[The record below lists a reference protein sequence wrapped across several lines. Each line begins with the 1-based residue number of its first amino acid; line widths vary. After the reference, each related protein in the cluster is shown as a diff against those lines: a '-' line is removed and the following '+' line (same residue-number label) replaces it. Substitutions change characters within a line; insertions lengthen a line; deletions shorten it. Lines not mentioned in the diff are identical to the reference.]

1 MRIQHTTYRKIIAL
15 LILLSSV
22 SSLFAQSKTYHV
34 TAEATSGGDGLSW
47 DKAITLTEALNLAKA
62 GDEIWVKGYEDIT
75 GHIYKAP
82 EGGFVLPSGVAMYGG
97 FEGKE
102 TNKNALPTGR
112 HKYQMK
118 YQTALVGDINTNDK
132 ASQQLIIYPENTTR
146 TDNATHVL
154 TLQMGVT
161 PGNTN
166 ENNAPTIVSGFLIAA
181 GNASGENTSAN
192 GRGGGIY
199 VVNNS
204 NGGNAQ
210 SRFFRISQCN
220 FANNYG
226 MRGGAIYVDK
236 SCTNPQSAISYCS
249 FFNNVAGKRGTS
261 ENEGGGMWID
271 GTATVYNC
279 NINNNTNGGIRLSKT
294 SKIVN
299 CSVIANTVSAVDLTA
314 AGASGSDG
322 GGAVYNTVLWHCTTL
337 CKNDTR
343 PVFKSCAF
351 SEVESADGKDANG
364 NVRISIQNH
373 TTKPAPW
380 FVQSV
385 VNLGYDFSFS
395 SNLKQLINTS
405 FRFEE
410 TSALYGA
417 GDLQYYQN
425 YIEKSNLEAT
435 GSTDVRGKKRYESS
449 SIDIGA
455 YEYERLMAGRIRY
468 VMQNRQGT
476 GDGSSWANAMD
487 DIQKAINDLA
497 EDANG
502 MKGEVWVA
510 EGTYEIKNRI
520 AEAQNAPT
528 SLLMKDG
535 ISVYG
540 SFKGNETSRAQR
552 IAASTDLKEPWSWHY
567 KSTIKGNGYE
577 STTWSPTDEEWKV
590 TSSSYHVVWFAPLPD
605 GGQAFSD
612 NVYLEGFIIE
622 GGAYQETNDK
632 KFEPDCGAGVYMNDP
647 NAKLRYCI
655 VRNCNPGIKDTEN
668 KTPRGGGIYCRNG
681 MTEGNLVYNCSAYMG
696 GGIYI
701 DDAGFVTRSMVTNC
715 SANMGAGVYLKGD
728 ATDPNKAYYQILATS
743 VVSNNTSTRNGAV
756 YVDGHGLVINNTIT
770 NNYTTNTSDA
780 ADKESSNTGGVY
792 IKKKGLI
799 ANNIIWNNS
808 LLQSTS
814 NSNHQAARAQVY
826 AASPTKETV
835 QFYNNAISDVN
846 AAIWNNTYQVGT
858 TAINNYYS
866 GMGFEQIQ
874 GTQFSTKEDFNNK
887 RGVITDK
894 TEVDYFWEVK
904 QGTRLRNIGISYALL
919 PSAYLYQP
927 QIDLNGKPFSFTPST
942 GAYMPDNHDIVF
954 ELNTTAKRLRIYYDR
969 SRELV
974 EGTGQSWEKSYTSS
988 AVDEVIDYLATIQD
1002 GDTVNVVEKGST
1014 TKTKFTINKA
1024 DGYQFE
1030 ICAREGIFAPKTAY
1044 VNEESDAKSC
1054 TFRIQPT
1061 VLPLTLYAGYPAYSE
1076 KKNPDDSDRN
1086 PILYRT
1092 EVNGNMEGSEL
1103 SDGLYHLVRIEA
1115 GANVTI
1121 DGYVFTHAYAAGK
1134 AYMPYGG
1141 GALIGSVDQI
1151 NDPTTV
1157 KFKNCIF
1164 ENNTAMN
1171 GAALATMPDAEN
1183 VNLELENCV
1192 INNNTSKDLHNQNP
1206 SELPSIIYLNKSN
1219 GSNNSL
1225 TLNHVSIINNEGVA
1239 PDYNL
1244 VQQTSYAVGNKLYIN
1259 GAWEGSKCNNTI
1271 DINTLG
1277 KDGAMNFSNPT
1288 KEVGAKMVG
1297 NVYFGGYAAFRPLT
1311 SSIEAGK
1318 IINSAASSTTTKDM
1332 TGEERN
1338 LGGAPD
1344 LGAYEALLPKDGHVI
1359 YVRSYNTEWIE
1370 NNATDKE
1377 QIDGS
1382 PNFNL
1387 LNDDTSGKVYNGT
1400 SWDAAIHG
1408 NAVCDLN
1415 QLEANDNNFYIRL
1428 EDGKMMAATKDVRA
1442 YSVYQKPT
1450 SWKNNTGIYADNYYG
1465 PISGHYSHF
1474 MVNGFI
1480 NDYLKDNTNADL
1492 YWNVYQGNTNHKDK
1506 YSDKDFNLINNDRKE
1521 RYVSGLQFAV
1531 EKAAKYNEEHKNES
1545 GFIPKEVWVGA
1556 GVYTDY
1562 KGFVIR
1568 NGVKVYG
1575 GFPHEGN
1582 PNMDDRLPLL
1592 SQYIP
1597 ARGDKKDKKKSDYET
1612 ILQIRKESPV
1622 KRDNNDVLQHNM
1634 ETEINNRNVERHYVL
1649 YQPDVCVPTWHVV
1662 GDSSTITQANSYRFI
1677 KNNSSHPYY
1686 ENYQGNSANA
1696 PYNVNI
1702 YKQYENVKWDGFTIR
1717 HGYIIN
1723 YQANRD
1729 GGPGVR
1735 VFDNVELENLVIVNN
1750 LNHGY
1755 RVRGGGLYMDGQNSK
1770 ISNSY
1775 QLNNY
1780 ATNANSVS
1788 KAQVPDDTFKKNK
1801 SKYGNQDV
1809 YGGGAYMIVGT
1820 GFNMV
1825 VAKNR
1830 VMGTTES
1837 GGGIFIE
1844 SATFYNNTV
1853 AYNMVE
1859 NKNEGSGIM
1868 QWSNAETGIN
1878 SSLSLYNCIIYGN
1891 IKRNGGTNYQVGSTS
1906 VNTFKTPHSC
1916 YLPSCTDALNNIFKK
1931 DSKNIISSV
1940 NPFADGENAKN
1951 TLDFRLAAES
1961 KCLNAGTEDL
1971 KQNGEA
1977 KIASLPSKDMDFTNR
1992 IKDCTVDI
2000 GAYEADN
2007 TENIAAEAKTNTAGI
2022 VDYIYYVT
2030 SNGYGNRSGDSPKN
2044 AACADKLQ
2052 SVLTA
2057 AGKLFEEKNK
2067 GITDNAKK
2075 SKVYV
2080 KVAGYQADE
2089 NGDRFVYHA
2098 NTLADPNDPQ
2108 SYTFLIPNGVW
2119 LMGGYNEGTQKN
2131 GVPDP
2136 KTYNWDNDQR
2146 DCINEYQTL
2155 LSAKTEVKAGSTVTQ
2170 EVNGYHTVCFGK
2182 WPTGEL
2188 DDYNTTAI
2196 EYRAVIDGC
2205 HLIDG
2210 NASDVAGFKSMG
2222 GAAVVPKKAHVR
2234 NCLITGCEATKG
2246 GALSLLKGGMVSGSV
2261 ILNNKAQEG
2270 GAIYA
2275 PRTTSQIEEEK
2286 DFHAY
2291 VISCT
2296 IVKNDATIGGGIYQE
2311 DNTLIGGNSV
2321 IWGNTAQTD
2330 NNISGKVDFLS
2341 EDYLQGTG
2349 SGSLTTQFYPY
2360 NYCFVEKMSLPANM
2374 MNTEMSS
2381 DWESYFKN
2389 QTYYVPRAYSPLIGN
2404 GVDKSY
2410 VEAWKDYGIS
2420 DYDITG
2426 KTRTLS
2432 ERQTAGAFALELPIF
2447 DTTKLLKRLF
2457 VSQEGGELVNDENI
2471 QKYYGR
2477 SFLTPFN
2484 SLDAALDYI
2493 KEAREKNVATEATH
2507 FEILMTGGTYKPGKM
2522 RKDKDLSPDQNT
2534 IDRRLQSFTI
2544 PVNVDIF
2551 GSFSVNDPYSSTP
2564 VDPKTGKETGGKF
2577 TSLGDKTLEADGD
2590 IKTILEDRNKDHM
2603 TDNNKN
2609 GLIEPWEF
2617 QNPTILSG
2625 DIKASE
2631 KERNVYHVVY
2641 SNAESTGTSSS
2652 QNNEVVLDGI
2662 TIMNGETMTELK
2674 SIEGENKIAE
2684 IGRGGGIYTNRVN
2697 YTLNRCRLMKNS
2709 GLHGGAIYANN
2720 ASLDIIGSTISGNRD
2735 VSEKASQDKIALPG
2749 KGGAIYLYLTE
2760 SKNGNLHII
2769 NSLLANN
2776 DVTCGKITSTESSQ
2790 GGAIYIRRADDA
2802 STMTA
2807 GYQDAYIVNSLIV
2820 NNKAKE
2826 DGAIHVENEVSGTI
2840 TPILY
2845 NTAIW
2850 GNESTGNSVLLKREH
2865 MRNCAWDELPESTA
2879 STANDGNI
2887 KLNKENIASDGP
2899 RFTEPT
2905 TIKGYEGYKLD
2916 AKWNPQAI
2924 SVLTDAGDGK
2934 KKADDT
2940 YEKGKEGKYFDWWY
2954 KHEDRLDDY
2963 GYPSEYIRS
2972 ANSSKEYFRYVGPKD
2987 EKGVVTEK
2995 PIDIG
3000 MYEFQYV
3007 LKFTDLERVYIGMTQ
3022 EGEGDGSSWANQ
3034 STDLRGAIIAM
3045 ANPSGN
3051 ASTGTGTG
3059 ITSKRQVF
3067 VRGGTYYSPTYSSG
3081 DAFSLFVNNA
3091 DKAQYIESIELVGG
3105 CTGKKINGKEEQ
3117 DFSNPSVLVEN
3128 PTKVNETKNL
3138 LNITTNGKPVTISGF
3153 TFINI
3158 SNQEDYGVGINAV
3171 NNLTADGNTAA
3182 TLKVH
3187 HCAFR
3192 YNNKAGMLAENKDAN
3207 SALKL
3212 WNVLF
3217 ADGKGDGIII
3227 NNGKSD
3233 ITNATF
3239 VNNNGTAVSTTS
3251 VYNSVAWKNK
3261 DQAKLNFK
3269 DHYNVI
3275 IDKNVVNGDVL
3286 NGPNFVD
3293 PEHGDYRIRPSLL
3306 LLNQGNNEKYCQA
3319 VGLTEAG
3326 HEIDYPA
3333 TLAAEKDLGNT
3344 ARLIGSNIDIG
3355 AYECDTEM
3363 KSIIYVKS
3371 VLTNGTGESWDNPT
3385 NDLQGAINLAELYA
3399 NKHAGEY
3406 GYVFVDRNLKADN
3419 VNISMPGVKMF
3430 GSMREETSSE
3440 TGTEAIV
3447 NDLLSQRK
3455 GIIESSSQ
3463 STING
3468 LTLNNT
3474 TTGSETRMCLV
3485 DGFKVS
3491 GNVSLKGN
3499 SMLSTSIIDGN
3510 ISGDANGM
3518 LYNSLA
3524 LGTVENVKSVNVT
3537 ASGALSSTTGSAANR
3552 ASVNTYNK
3560 PVNTYNKYVKDEY
3573 WKFQLDETSGDINAN
3588 ADATATNECI
3598 DKVMHRHDLA
3608 GNKRIRDNVDNGCFE
3623 TWYLTNDA
3631 EANMTDYP
3639 HGKSVVYVMT
3649 EDKELKLDNGFYTE
3663 TNPFCPGFLLLKHHA
3678 GLRGNNSYVNL
3689 TNFAVE
3695 RNLKKGTNF
3704 FSMPFKATKMEVSGF
3719 ENPETSGVIAYYYN
3733 AATRAK
3739 YDYKF
3744 GKTNSEAWIRGVDN
3758 QRNFTAGFRM
3768 DATEAKTVRFYGTSY
3783 TEKDGRTNRSL
3794 LDKITLV
3801 QNNNQQPW
3809 SSSNG
3814 GGLKFTH
3821 KENMGWNLFGS
3832 PYLCAMNYSDME
3844 YGRVIYQYDD
3854 NDKDKGN
3861 DNDNDNDNDNGIYK
3875 AINTDGIKTGYIP
3888 AMDAVFTQTAT
3899 LDNSE
3904 IVIVEHSPA
3913 RAKTAYQATKALN
3926 IAITQNDRISRA
3938 SNGSPVDDQLQL
3950 NAVPAQEA
3958 KSDFDLGSDGVKW
3971 MTSQNA
3977 QIYATR
3983 NGGRYSLLSAI
3994 SIDAEQSIG
4003 ISLPETGEYTI
4014 SIPEECDA
4022 SEYETVWLKDKETGK
4037 AIDLKEGDYRFH
4049 ASQAG
4054 EQNHRFTISFN
4065 RMATDMK
4072 SDISIQSIGFRT
4084 IVLKGLQPNDLIS
4097 VYAAD
4102 GVLALQ
4108 KKAKAEKEQ
4117 VRTAIQGNVIVEV
4130 TRGGK
4135 QMAVRKIALK

>member
-1 MRIQHTTYRKIIAL
+1 MRKLYPTYCKLIATLLLLGCSIAL
-15 LILLSSV
+15 S
-22 SSLFAQSKTYHV
+22 AQGKTYHV
-34 TAEATSGGDGLSW
+34 KVKSEITASGGDGLSW
-47 DKAITLTEALNLAKA
+47 ENAITLENALSLAKA

-97 FEGKE
+97 FAGDE
-102 TNKNALPTGR
+102 TIKNNLPTGR

-118 YQTALVGDINTNDK
+118 YQTALVGDIDTNDK
-132 ASQQLIIYPENTTR
+132 ASQQLIIYPENDTR
-146 TDNATHVL
+146 TDNVTHVL

-161 PGNTN
+161 PDNTN
-166 ENNAPTIVSGFLIAA
+166 DGSKPTIVSGFLIAA
-181 GNASGENTSAN
+181 GNAKGDNSTSD

-204 NGGNAQ
+204 NDNNAQ

-226 MRGGAIYVDK
+226 MRGGAIYVDN

-279 NINNNTNGGIRLSKT
+279 NINNNTNGGIRLSGT

-299 CSVIANTVSAVDLTA
+299 CSVIANTVSAVDLTT

-351 SEVESADGKDANG
+351 SEVESANGKDANG
-364 NVRISIQNH
+364 NVHISIQNH

-468 VMQNRQGT
+468 VMPTRQGT

-540 SFKGNETSRAQR
+540 SFSGYETSRAQR
-552 IAASTDLKEPWSWHY
+552 LTESTDLKEPWSWHY
-567 KSTIKGNGYE
+567 KSIIKGNGYE

-622 GGAYQETNDK
+622 GGAYQETNDP
-632 KFEPDCGAGVYMNDP
+632 KFYPDCGAGVYMNDP

-701 DDAGFVTRSMVTNC
+701 DDTGFVTRSMVTNC

-728 ATDPNKAYYQILATS
+728 ATDTNKAYYQILATS

-866 GMGFEQIQ
+866 GMGFVLG
-874 GTQFSTKEDFNNK
+874 GTNTPFSTKKDFNNK

-894 TEVDYFWEVK
+894 TEINYFWEVK

-942 GAYMPDNHDIVF
+942 GAYMPDNHNIVF
-954 ELNTTAKRLRIYYDR
+954 ELNKTAKRLRIYYDR

-1002 GDTVNVVEKGST
+1002 GGTVNVVEKGST
-1014 TKTKFTINKA
+1014 TKTEFTINKA

-1076 KKNPDDSDRN
+1076 KENPDDSDRN
-1086 PILYRT
+1086 PTLYRT
-1092 EVNGNMEGSEL
+1092 EVNGNIEGSEL
-1103 SDGLYHLVRIEA
+1103 SDGLYHLLRIEA

-1344 LGAYEALLPKDGHVI
+1344 LGAYEAILPEAGRVI

-1370 NNATDKE
+1370 NNATNKE

-1382 PNFNL
+1382 PNFDL

-1400 SWDAAIHG
+1400 SWDTAIHG

-1415 QLEANDNNFYIRL
+1415 QLEANDNNFYVRCA
-1428 EDGKMMAATKDVRA
+1428 DGKMMAATKDVSA
-1442 YSVYQKPT
+1442 YSEYQKPT
-1450 SWKNNTGIYADNYYG
+1450 SWTNNTGIYADNYYG

-1474 MVNGFI
+1474 MVNGQI
-1480 NDYLKDNTNADL
+1480 YDYLNSYNQTNRQL
-1492 YWNVYQGNTNHKDK
+1492 YWSVYQGNTNHKED
-1506 YSDKDFNLINNDRKE
+1506 SFNLINNDRKE

-1531 EKAAKYNEEHKNES
+1531 EKAAKYNEKHKNES

-1575 GFPHEGN
+1575 GFPHEGY

-1622 KRDNNDVLQHNM
+1622 YRDNNDVLQHNM
-1634 ETEINNRNVERHYVL
+1634 KTEIDTRKVERHYVL

-1662 GDSSTITQANSYRFI
+1662 GDNSSTTTQANSYRFI
-1677 KNNSSHPYY
+1677 QNNSSHPYY
-1686 ENYQGNSANA
+1686 ANYQGNSANA

-1723 YQANRD
+1723 YEANRD

-1775 QLNNY
+1775 QFNNY

-1788 KAQVPDDTFKKNK
+1788 KAKVPDDTFKKNDTD
-1801 SKYGNQDV
+1801 YGKQDV

-1830 VMGTTES
+1830 VSGTNEG

-1844 SATFYNNTV
+1844 TATFYNNTV

-1859 NKNEGSGIM
+1859 NIDKGSGIM
-1868 QWSNAETGIN
+1868 QWSGTNTGLS

-1891 IKRNGGTNYQVGSTS
+1891 IKRNGGTNYEVGSKS
-1906 VNTFKTPHSC
+1906 VNTFKKPHSC
-1916 YLPSCTDALNNIFKK
+1916 YLPSCKDLDYIFKK
-1931 DSKNIISSV
+1931 DLKNLIRSA

-1951 TLDFRLAAES
+1951 TLDFRLAANSE
-1961 KCLNAGTEDL
+1961 CLNAGTEDL
-1971 KQNGEA
+1971 NQNGEA

-2007 TENIAAEAKTNTAGI
+2007 TENIAAQVKTNNKGEVEAY
-2022 VDYIYYVT
+2022 VYYVT
-2030 SNGYGNRSGDSPKN
+2030 QNGWGNRSGDSPEN

-2057 AGKLFEEKNK
+2057 AGEKF
-2067 GITDNAKK
+2067 ITANQDITVNSQKHQ
-2075 SKVYV
+2075 VYV

-2210 NASDVAGFKSMG
+2210 NASDKAGFKSMG

-2286 DFHAY
+2286 GFHAY

-2381 DWESYFKN
+2381 DWESYFKD

-2410 VEAWKDYGIS
+2410 VEAWKNYGIS

-2432 ERQTAGAFALELPIF
+2432 KRQTAGAFALELPIF

-2457 VSQEGGELVNDENI
+2457 VSQEGGELVNDEDI

-2577 TSLGDKTLEADGD
+2577 TSLGDKTLKADGD

-2735 VSEKASQDKIALPG
+2735 VSEKASKDKIALPG

-2820 NNKAKE
+2820 NNKAKQ
-2826 DGAIHVENEVSGTI
+2826 DGAIHVENEVNGTI

-2850 GNESTGNSVLLKREH
+2850 GNESTGTGNSVLLKREH
-2865 MRNCAWDELPESTA
+2865 MNNCAWDELPESTT
-2879 STANDGNI
+2879 STTKDGNI
-2887 KLNKENIASDGP
+2887 KLNTENIASDGP

-2924 SVLTDAGDGK
+2924 SVLTDAGDGSK
-2934 KKADDT
+2934 DKDKN
-2940 YEKGKEGKYFDWWY
+2940 EKGKYLDWWS
-2954 KHEDRLDDY
+2954 KHKVRLEAY

-2972 ANSSKEYFRYVGPKD
+2972 ANSNKEYFRYVGPKD
-2987 EKGVVTEK
+2987 ENGNEADK

-3007 LKFTDLERVYIGMTQ
+3007 LKFTDLEKVYIGMTQ

-3081 DAFSLFVNNA
+3081 DAFSLFVNNG
-3091 DKAQYIESIELVGG
+3091 DKAKFIESIEIVGG
-3105 CTGKKINGKEEQ
+3105 CTGKKVNGKEEQ
-3117 DFSNPSVLVEN
+3117 DFSNPSVLIEN

-3153 TFINI
+3153 TFQNL
-3158 SNQEDYGVGINAV
+3158 SGVGVNAMV
-3171 NNLTADGNTAA
+3171 NKDQAGTGEGMKL
-3182 TLKVH
+3182 H

-3192 YNNKAGMLAENKDAN
+3192 KNNGTGMVVNNRKECGINM
-3207 SALKL
+3207 

-3217 ADGKGDGIII
+3217 ADG
-3227 NNGKSD
+3227 NGNGLTMYGSQKVD

-3239 VNNNGTAVSTTS
+3239 VCNKDTAVSGTQS

-3261 DQAKLNFK
+3261 YPNLKTDNK
-3269 DHYNVI
+3269 YR
-3275 IDKNVVNGDVL
+3275 NVVIENTIKNSDVL

-3293 PEHGDYRIRPSLL
+3293 PKNGDYRIRPSLML
-3306 LLNQGNNEKYCQA
+3306 LDQGDNEKYRQN
-3319 VGLTEAG
+3319 VDLPKKYNEGNK
-3326 HEIDYPA
+3326 IDYPA

-3344 ARLIGSNIDIG
+3344 ARLIGDKIDIG
-3355 AYECDTEM
+3355 AYECDT
-3363 KSIIYVKS
+3363 KLRQIIYVKEGS
-3371 VLTNGTGESWDNPT
+3371 AVAGTGENWDSPT

-3399 NKHAGEY
+3399 NKNAGKY

-3430 GSMREETSSE
+3430 GSMREEKSSE
-3440 TGTEAIV
+3440 KETEAIV
-3447 NDLLSQRK
+3447 KDLLTQRK
-3455 GIIESSSQ
+3455 GIIESASQ

-3468 LTLNNT
+3468 LTLNSGT
-3474 TTGSETRMCLV
+3474 TDARMCLV

-3491 GNVSLKGN
+3491 GNISLQSN
-3499 SMLSTSIIDGN
+3499 SMLSTSLLDAN
-3510 ISGDANGM
+3510 AKVSGDASGL

-3524 LGTVENVKSVNVT
+3524 LGTVGNVKTVNVS
-3537 ASGALSSTTGSAANR
+3537 ASSTLPSTNGSAANR
-3552 ASVNTYNK
+3552 ASVA
-3560 PVNTYNKYVKDEY
+3560 TYNKYVKDEY
-3573 WKFQLDETSGDINAN
+3573 WKYQLDETDNVNINAN
-3588 ADATATNECI
+3588 TDASATNDCI
-3598 DKVMHRHDLA
+3598 KKVMHSHDLA
-3608 GNKRIRDNVDNGCFE
+3608 GNQRIRDKVDNGCFE
-3623 TWYLTNDA
+3623 TWYLTENA
-3631 EANMTDYP
+3631 EAKKEDYP
-3639 HGKSVVYVMT
+3639 HGKSVVYVMAV
-3649 EDKELKLDNGFYTE
+3649 DKELKLDNGFYTE
-3663 TNPFCPGFLLLKHHA
+3663 TNPFSPGFLLLKHHA

-3695 RNLKKGTNF
+3695 RNLEAKTNF
-3704 FSMPFKATKMEVSGF
+3704 FSMPFKATNMEVEGTN
-3719 ENPETSGVIAYYYN
+3719 NPADGSVIAYYYN

-3744 GKTNSEAWIRGVDN
+3744 EPSKESTAWVKGVDN

-3768 DATEAKTVRFYGTSY
+3768 DATKAKTVRFYGISY
-3783 TEKDGRTNRSL
+3783 TENGSQL
-3794 LDKITLV
+3794 GQITLA
-3801 QNNNQQPW
+3801 QNNNKQPW
-3809 SSSNG
+3809 SSSDG
-3814 GGLKFTH
+3814 SGTKFTH

-3844 YGRVIYQYDD
+3844 YGRVIYQCEE
-3854 NDKDKGN
+3854 
-3861 DNDNDNDNDNGIYK
+3861 NGSYK
-3875 AINTDGIKTGYIP
+3875 AINTYDLATGNSTDGYIP

-3904 IVIVEHSPA
+3904 SVIVEHSKA
-3913 RAKTAYQATKALN
+3913 RATTAYQATRALD
-3926 IAITQNDRISRA
+3926 IAITQNSRTSRA
-3938 SNGSPVDDQLQL
+3938 GNGTPVDDQLQL

-3994 SIDAEQSIG
+3994 SIEAEQSIG

-4014 SIPEECDA
+4014 SIPEDCDA

-4135 QMAVRKIALK
+4135 QVAVRKIALK

>member
-1 MRIQHTTYRKIIAL
+1 MIQGTGYNLVVANNRCYNGK
-15 LILLSSV
+15 
-22 SSLFAQSKTYHV
+22 
-34 TAEATSGGDGLSW
+34 SW
-47 DKAITLTEALNLAKA
+47 
-62 GDEIWVKGYEDIT
+62 
-75 GHIYKAP
+75 
-82 EGGFVLPSGVAMYGG
+82 
-97 FEGKE
+97 
-102 TNKNALPTGR
+102 
-112 HKYQMK
+112 
-118 YQTALVGDINTNDK
+118 
-132 ASQQLIIYPENTTR
+132 
-146 TDNATHVL
+146 
-154 TLQMGVT
+154 
-161 PGNTN
+161 
-166 ENNAPTIVSGFLIAA
+166 
-181 GNASGENTSAN
+181 
-192 GRGGGIY
+192 GGGI
-199 VVNNS
+199 
-204 NGGNAQ
+204 
-210 SRFFRISQCN
+210 F
-220 FANNYG
+220 
-226 MRGGAIYVDK
+226 
-236 SCTNPQSAISYCS
+236 
-249 FFNNVAGKRGTS
+249 
-261 ENEGGGMWID
+261 
-271 GTATVYNC
+271 
-279 NINNNTNGGIRLSKT
+279 L
-294 SKIVN
+294 
-299 CSVIANTVSAVDLTA
+299 
-314 AGASGSDG
+314 
-322 GGAVYNTVLWHCTTL
+322 
-337 CKNDTR
+337 
-343 PVFKSCAF
+343 
-351 SEVESADGKDANG
+351 ESA
-364 NVRISIQNH
+364 
-373 TTKPAPW
+373 
-380 FVQSV
+380 
-385 VNLGYDFSFS
+385 
-395 SNLKQLINTS
+395 
-405 FRFEE
+405 
-410 TSALYGA
+410 
-417 GDLQYYQN
+417 
-425 YIEKSNLEAT
+425 
-435 GSTDVRGKKRYESS
+435 
-449 SIDIGA
+449 
-455 YEYERLMAGRIRY
+455 
-468 VMQNRQGT
+468 
-476 GDGSSWANAMD
+476 
-487 DIQKAINDLA
+487 
-497 EDANG
+497 
-502 MKGEVWVA
+502 
-510 EGTYEIKNRI
+510 
-520 AEAQNAPT
+520 
-528 SLLMKDG
+528 
-535 ISVYG
+535 
-540 SFKGNETSRAQR
+540 
-552 IAASTDLKEPWSWHY
+552 
-567 KSTIKGNGYE
+567 
-577 STTWSPTDEEWKV
+577 
-590 TSSSYHVVWFAPLPD
+590 
-605 GGQAFSD
+605 
-612 NVYLEGFIIE
+612 
-622 GGAYQETNDK
+622 
-632 KFEPDCGAGVYMNDP
+632 KFY
-647 NAKLRYCI
+647 
-655 VRNCNPGIKDTEN
+655 
-668 KTPRGGGIYCRNG
+668 
-681 MTEGNLVYNCSAYMG
+681 
-696 GGIYI
+696 
-701 DDAGFVTRSMVTNC
+701 
-715 SANMGAGVYLKGD
+715 
-728 ATDPNKAYYQILATS
+728 
-743 VVSNNTSTRNGAV
+743 
-756 YVDGHGLVINNTIT
+756 NNTIAY
-770 NNYTTNTSDA
+770 NM
-780 ADKESSNTGGVY
+780 
-792 IKKKGLI
+792 
-799 ANNIIWNNS
+799 
-808 LLQSTS
+808 STS
-814 NSNHQAARAQVY
+814 
-826 AASPTKETV
+826 
-835 QFYNNAISDVN
+835 
-846 AAIWNNTYQVGT
+846 
-858 TAINNYYS
+858 
-866 GMGFEQIQ
+866 
-874 GTQFSTKEDFNNK
+874 
-887 RGVITDK
+887 
-894 TEVDYFWEVK
+894 
-904 QGTRLRNIGISYALL
+904 
-919 PSAYLYQP
+919 
-927 QIDLNGKPFSFTPST
+927 
-942 GAYMPDNHDIVF
+942 
-954 ELNTTAKRLRIYYDR
+954 
-969 SRELV
+969 
-974 EGTGQSWEKSYTSS
+974 GTGIYHW
-988 AVDEVIDYLATIQD
+988 QD
-1002 GDTVNVVEKGST
+1002 
-1014 TKTKFTINKA
+1014 
-1024 DGYQFE
+1024 
-1030 ICAREGIFAPKTAY
+1030 
-1044 VNEESDAKSC
+1044 
-1054 TFRIQPT
+1054 
-1061 VLPLTLYAGYPAYSE
+1061 
-1076 KKNPDDSDRN
+1076 
-1086 PILYRT
+1086 
-1092 EVNGNMEGSEL
+1092 
-1103 SDGLYHLVRIEA
+1103 
-1115 GANVTI
+1115 
-1121 DGYVFTHAYAAGK
+1121 
-1134 AYMPYGG
+1134 
-1141 GALIGSVDQI
+1141 
-1151 NDPTTV
+1151 
-1157 KFKNCIF
+1157 
-1164 ENNTAMN
+1164 
-1171 GAALATMPDAEN
+1171 
-1183 VNLELENCV
+1183 
-1192 INNNTSKDLHNQNP
+1192 
-1206 SELPSIIYLNKSN
+1206 
-1219 GSNNSL
+1219 
-1225 TLNHVSIINNEGVA
+1225 
-1239 PDYNL
+1239 
-1244 VQQTSYAVGNKLYIN
+1244 
-1259 GAWEGSKCNNTI
+1259 
-1271 DINTLG
+1271 
-1277 KDGAMNFSNPT
+1277 
-1288 KEVGAKMVG
+1288 
-1297 NVYFGGYAAFRPLT
+1297 
-1311 SSIEAGK
+1311 
-1318 IINSAASSTTTKDM
+1318 
-1332 TGEERN
+1332 
-1338 LGGAPD
+1338 
-1344 LGAYEALLPKDGHVI
+1344 
-1359 YVRSYNTEWIE
+1359 
-1370 NNATDKE
+1370 
-1377 QIDGS
+1377 
-1382 PNFNL
+1382 
-1387 LNDDTSGKVYNGT
+1387 
-1400 SWDAAIHG
+1400 
-1408 NAVCDLN
+1408 
-1415 QLEANDNNFYIRL
+1415 
-1428 EDGKMMAATKDVRA
+1428 
-1442 YSVYQKPT
+1442 
-1450 SWKNNTGIYADNYYG
+1450 NNTGID
-1465 PISGHYSHF
+1465 
-1474 MVNGFI
+1474 
-1480 NDYLKDNTNADL
+1480 
-1492 YWNVYQGNTNHKDK
+1492 
-1506 YSDKDFNLINNDRKE
+1506 
-1521 RYVSGLQFAV
+1521 
-1531 EKAAKYNEEHKNES
+1531 
-1545 GFIPKEVWVGA
+1545 
-1556 GVYTDY
+1556 
-1562 KGFVIR
+1562 
-1568 NGVKVYG
+1568 
-1575 GFPHEGN
+1575 
-1582 PNMDDRLPLL
+1582 
-1592 SQYIP
+1592 SQ
-1597 ARGDKKDKKKSDYET
+1597 
-1612 ILQIRKESPV
+1612 
-1622 KRDNNDVLQHNM
+1622 
-1634 ETEINNRNVERHYVL
+1634 
-1649 YQPDVCVPTWHVV
+1649 
-1662 GDSSTITQANSYRFI
+1662 
-1677 KNNSSHPYY
+1677 
-1686 ENYQGNSANA
+1686 
-1696 PYNVNI
+1696 
-1702 YKQYENVKWDGFTIR
+1702 
-1717 HGYIIN
+1717 
-1723 YQANRD
+1723 
-1729 GGPGVR
+1729 
-1735 VFDNVELENLVIVNN
+1735 
-1750 LNHGY
+1750 
-1755 RVRGGGLYMDGQNSK
+1755 
-1770 ISNSY
+1770 
-1775 QLNNY
+1775 
-1780 ATNANSVS
+1780 
-1788 KAQVPDDTFKKNK
+1788 
-1801 SKYGNQDV
+1801 
-1809 YGGGAYMIVGT
+1809 
-1820 GFNMV
+1820 
-1825 VAKNR
+1825 
-1830 VMGTTES
+1830 
-1837 GGGIFIE
+1837 
-1844 SATFYNNTV
+1844 
-1853 AYNMVE
+1853 
-1859 NKNEGSGIM
+1859 
-1868 QWSNAETGIN
+1868 
-1878 SSLSLYNCIIYGN
+1878 LSLYNCIIYDNYNNDKSITDQVNSAASDKMNPSHNCYMNSGN
-1891 IKRNGGTNYQVGSTS
+1891 INNKFQESYGNFTGTKAQAFPFEDQTYESGHEGIFRFRNARLKNNFRLNESDGLDGNKCLNGGTTEVG
-1906 VNTFKTPHSC
+1906 NGII
-1916 YLPSCTDALNNIFKK
+1916 LPET
-1931 DSKNIISSV
+1931 
-1940 NPFADGENAKN
+1940 
-1951 TLDFRLAAES
+1951 
-1961 KCLNAGTEDL
+1961 
-1971 KQNGEA
+1971 
-1977 KIASLPSKDMDFTNR
+1977 DMDYTNR
-1992 IKDCTVDI
+1992 IKDCAIDI

-2007 TENIAAEAKTNTAGI
+2007 TENIAAQAKKNNADI

-2030 SNGYGNRSGDSPKN
+2030 SNGYGNRSGNSPTN

-2080 KVAGYQADE
+2080 KVAGYQADK

-2098 NTLADPNDPQ
+2098 NTLADPKDPQ

-2182 WPTGEL
+2182 WSTGEL

-2210 NASDVAGFKSMG
+2210 NASDKAGFKSMG

-2246 GALSLLKGGMVSGSV
+2246 GALSLLKGSMVSGSV

-2296 IVKNDATIGGGIYQE
+2296 ITKNKATIGGGIYQE

-2330 NNISGKVDFLS
+2330 NNISGKVDILS

-2349 SGSLTTQFYPY
+2349 SLTTKFYPY

-2457 VSQEGGELVNDENI
+2457 VSQEGGELVNDEDI

-2551 GSFSVNDPYSSTP
+2551 GSFSVNDLYSSTP
-2564 VDPKTGKETGGKF
+2564 VDPKTEKKTGETFTNLGGK
-2577 TSLGDKTLEADGD
+2577 TLVADGD
-2590 IKTILEDRNKDHM
+2590 IKAILEDRNKRHM

-2631 KERNVYHVVY
+2631 QERNVYHVVY
-2641 SNAESTGTSSS
+2641 SNAESTETSSS
-2652 QNNEVVLDGI
+2652 KNNEVVLDGI

-2735 VSEKASQDKIALPG
+2735 VSEKANQDKIALPG

-2790 GGAIYIRRADDA
+2790 GGAIYIRRA
-2802 STMTA
+2802 MTA

-2850 GNESTGNSVLLKREH
+2850 GNESTGKSVLLKREH
-2865 MRNCAWDELPESTA
+2865 MRNCAWDELPESTT
-2879 STANDGNI
+2879 STTNDGNI

-2905 TIKGYEGYKLD
+2905 TIKGCEGYKLD

-2934 KKADDT
+2934 KDKDDQNET
-2940 YEKGKEGKYFDWWY
+2940 GKYLDWWD
-2954 KHEDRLDDY
+2954 KHKNRLEKY
-2963 GYPSEYIRS
+2963 GYLSEYIRS
-2972 ANSSKEYFRYVGPKD
+2972 ANSSKEYYRYVGPKD
-2987 EKGVVTEK
+2987 EKGEVTDK

-3153 TFINI
+3153 TFTNK
-3158 SNQEDYGVGINAV
+3158 SNQEDYGVGIKAMV
-3171 NNLTADGNTAA
+3171 NNVQAGTGKEMVIHHCSFRHNKGIALDIDNTA
-3182 TLKVH
+3182 
-3187 HCAFR
+3187 
-3192 YNNKAGMLAENKDAN
+3192 
-3207 SALKL
+3207 KL
-3212 WNVLF
+3212 GTRMWNILF
-3217 ADGKGDGIII
+3217 ADGDNDAIRL
-3227 NNGKSD
+3227 NDSQSMHFVNV
-3233 ITNATF
+3233 TF
-3239 VNNNGTAVSTTS
+3239 VKNRLKAIDDTNRLKAIDGTAN
-3251 VYNSVAWKNK
+3251 VYNSLAW
-3261 DQAKLNFK
+3261 LNGDNSIK
-3269 DHYNVI
+3269 EGADRYNVVFP
-3275 IDKNVVNGDVL
+3275 DDVKNGDVL
-3286 NGPNFVD
+3286 KGPNFVD
-3293 PEHGDYRIRPSLL
+3293 PEKEDYRIRPSLL
-3306 LLNQGNNEKYCQA
+3306 LLDKGSNTKY
-3319 VGLTEAG
+3319 
-3326 HEIDYPA
+3326 IDNTDLKKESTDA
-3333 TLAAEKDLGNT
+3333 ETFAKEKDLGNT

-3419 VNISMPGVKMF
+3419 VNISMPGVKIF
-3430 GSMREETSSE
+3430 GSMREETSSKTGKTE
-3440 TGTEAIV
+3440 TEKTKAIV

-3524 LGTVENVKSVNVT
+3524 LGTMENVKAVNVT
-3537 ASGALSSTTGSAANR
+3537 ASGKLPDTSDYAANR
-3552 ASVNTYNK
+3552 S
-3560 PVNTYNKYVKDEY
+3560 PVTTDNKYVKDEY
-3573 WKFQLDETSGDINAN
+3573 WKYQLDETDNDNINQHDAN
-3588 ADATATNECI
+3588 VDGNPTKACI
-3598 DKVMHRHDLA
+3598 TQVMHNHDLA

-3623 TWYLTNDA
+3623 TWYLTGNDVA
-3631 EANMTDYP
+3631 VANKADYP

-3663 TNPFCPGFLLLKHHA
+3663 TNPFSPGFLLLKHHA

-3695 RNLKKGTNF
+3695 RNLKAGTNF
-3704 FSMPFKATKMEVSGF
+3704 FSMPFKATNMEVEGTN
-3719 ENPETSGVIAYYYN
+3719 NPANGGVIAYYYN

-3744 GKTNSEAWIRGVDN
+3744 EPGEKSEAWVRGVDN
-3758 QRNFTAGFRM
+3758 QRNFSSGFRM
-3768 DATEAKTVRFYGTSY
+3768 DANGDKTVRFYGTSY

-3832 PYLCAMNYSDME
+3832 PYLCAMNYGDME

-3854 NDKDKGN
+3854 VNRS
-3861 DNDNDNDNDNGIYK
+3861 YK
-3875 AINTDGIKTGYIP
+3875 TINTYDSNTGNSTDGYIP

-3899 LDNSE
+3899 LANSE
-3904 IVIVEHSPA
+3904 NVIVEHSD
-3913 RAKTAYQATKALN
+3913 AKATTAYAETRALD

-3971 MTSQNA
+3971 MASQNA

-4003 ISLPETGEYTI
+4003 ISLPETGEYSI

-4135 QMAVRKIALK
+4135 QVAVRKIALK

>member
-1 MRIQHTTYRKIIAL
+1 MRKLYPTYCKLIATLLLLGCSIAL
-15 LILLSSV
+15 S
-22 SSLFAQSKTYHV
+22 AQGKTYHV
-34 TAEATSGGDGLSW
+34 KVKSEITASGGDGLSW
-47 DKAITLTEALNLAKA
+47 ENAITLENALSLAKA

-82 EGGFVLPSGVAMYGG
+82 EGGFVLPSGVGMYGG
-97 FEGKE
+97 FAGNE
-102 TNKNALPTGR
+102 TIKNNLPTGR

-118 YQTALVGDINTNDK
+118 YQTALVGDIATNDK
-132 ASQQLIIYPENTTR
+132 ASQQLIIYPENDTR

-161 PGNTN
+161 QDNTN
-166 ENNAPTIVSGFLIAA
+166 DGNKPTIVSGFLIAA
-181 GNASGENTSAN
+181 GNAKGANTSAN

-204 NGGNAQ
+204 NDNNAS
-210 SRFFRISQCN
+210 SRHFRISQCN

-236 SCTNPQSAISYCS
+236 SCTNQQSAISYCS

-279 NINNNTNGGIRLSKT
+279 NINNNTNGGIRLSNT

-299 CSVIANTVSAVDLTA
+299 CSVIANTVSAVDLTT
-314 AGASGSDG
+314 AGASGSNG
-322 GGAVYNTVLWHCTTL
+322 GGAVYNTVLWHSTAL
-337 CKNDTR
+337 SKQDTR
-343 PVFKSCAF
+343 PAFYSCAF
-351 SEVESADGKDANG
+351 PEVKVTNSDTNTDANG
-364 NVRISIQNH
+364 NVWISNENH
-373 TTKPAPW
+373 GTEPAPW
-380 FVQSV
+380 FKQSA
-385 VNLGYDFSFS
+385 VNQGYDFSFS
-395 SNLKQLINTS
+395 SNLKQLYSTA
-405 FRFEE
+405 FTFEE
-410 TSALYGA
+410 TSALLNKGK
-417 GDLQYYQN
+417 LEYYTN
-425 YIEKSNLEAT
+425 NVVKANLET
-435 GSTDVRGKKRYESS
+435 TSTDIMGRTRYQTST
-449 SIDIGA
+449 IDIGA
-455 YEYERLMAGRIRY
+455 YEYARMKAGRIRY
-468 VMQNRQGT
+468 VKPQKEGK
-476 GDGSSWANAMD
+476 GDGSTWNDATD
-487 DIQKAINDLA
+487 DIQWAINDLA
-497 EDANG
+497 EKAPG
-502 MKGEVWVA
+502 EKGEVWVA
-510 EGTYEIKNRI
+510 AGTYVVKDRI
-520 AEAQNAPT
+520 LADDSSAPV
-528 SLLMKDG
+528 SLLMKNG

-540 SFKGNETSRAQR
+540 AFEGNEKSRSKR
-552 IAASTDLKEPWSWHY
+552 IEKAKNLKPWGW
-567 KSTIKGNGYE
+567 KKE
-577 STTWSPTDEEWKV
+577 SIIRGAEFTGSGDANWNNTDEAWNIK
-590 TSSSYHVVWFAPLPD
+590 TSGSYHVVWFAPLP
-605 GGQAFSD
+605 GGNAFTD
-612 NVYLEGFIIE
+612 EVYLEGFTIE
-622 GGAYQETNDK
+622 GGKYNETNAAQYD
-632 KFEPDCGAGVYMNDP
+632 PDCGAGVYINDP
-647 NAKLRYCI
+647 SARMRYCT
-655 VRNCNPGIKDTEN
+655 VRFCNPGMK
-668 KTPRGGGIYCRNG
+668 KTTNTQPRGGGIYCKNG
-681 MTEGNLVYNCSAYMG
+681 QTEGNLVYNCSAYQG

-701 DDAGFVTRSMVTNC
+701 DEAGFITRSMVTNC
-715 SANMGAGVYLKGD
+715 SAYQGAGVYLNGD
-728 ATDPNKAYYQILATS
+728 ANNSEKAYYQILATS
-743 VVSNNTSTRNGAV
+743 VISNNTSTRNGAV
-756 YVDGHGLVINNTIT
+756 YLEGHGLVINNTIA
-770 NNYTTNTSDA
+770 NNYTNNTSDP
-780 ADKESSNTGGVY
+780 ADELSSNTGGVY
-792 IKKKGLI
+792 IKEKGLL
-799 ANNIIWNNS
+799 ANNVIWNNS
-808 LLQSTS
+808 LLQHTS
-814 NSNHQAARAQVY
+814 GTNNSASMAQIY
-826 AASPTKETV
+826 AANPTEKTV

-846 AAIWNNTYQVGT
+846 AAKWTSTYQSGT
-858 TAINNYYS
+858 ISINTYYS
-866 GMGFEQIQ
+866 GKGFVMGTEAPYN
-874 GTQFSTKEDFNNK
+874 TVEAFNEK
-887 RGVITDK
+887 RGVLTDMK
-894 TEVDYFWEVK
+894 TVNYYWEIVK
-904 QGTRLRNIGISYALL
+904 GTRLRNVGISYALL
-919 PSAYLYQP
+919 PSSYLYQP
-927 QIDLNGKPFSFTPST
+927 KLDLSGKAISSVPSA
-942 GAYMPDNHDIVF
+942 GAYIADNQDLVF
-954 ELNTTAKRLRIYYDR
+954 EKNDRKKRLRIYFDR

-974 EGTGQSWEKSYTSS
+974 DGTGQSWEKSYTSS
-988 AVDEVIDYLATIQD
+988 SVDEILGYLADIKD
-1002 GDTVNVVEKGST
+1002 GGKIKVVTKDNT
-1014 TKTKFTINKA
+1014 TPEDFTIEKNS
-1024 DGYQFE
+1024 GWEFE
-1030 ICAREGIFAPKTAY
+1030 ICGREGIFEPKIAY
-1044 VNEESDAKSC
+1044 TFEETDARSC
-1054 TFRIQPT
+1054 TFSIQPC
-1061 VLPLTLYAGYPAYSE
+1061 VLPITVYGGYPEYSE
-1076 KKNPDDSDRN
+1076 NPNPKDEDRD
-1086 PILYRT
+1086 PIKYRT
-1092 EVNGNMEGSEL
+1092 ELNGNLNGSEL
-1103 SDGLYHLVRIEA
+1103 NEGLYHLVRIEA
-1115 GANVTI
+1115 GANITI
-1121 DGYVFTHAYAAGK
+1121 DGYAFTHAYAAGT

-1141 GALIGSVDQI
+1141 GMLIGSMDQSSQA
-1151 NDPTTV
+1151 TTV
-1157 KFKNCIF
+1157 KLKNCIF
-1164 ENNTAMN
+1164 ENNTATDG
-1171 GAALATMPDAEN
+1171 GAIATMPDAVN
-1183 VNLELENCV
+1183 VRLELENCV
-1192 INNNTSKDLHNQNP
+1192 INNNTSKDPHNQNP
-1206 SELPSIIYLNKSN
+1206 SELPSIIYLNKSQ
-1219 GSNNSL
+1219 GSNNTL

-1239 PDYNL
+1239 PDYDL
-1244 VQQTSYAVGNKLYIN
+1244 VKATSYASGNNLSIN
-1259 GAWEGSKCNNTI
+1259 STRGGSECKNTI
-1271 DINTLG
+1271 NINTLG
-1277 KDGAMNFSNPT
+1277 KDGAKNFSNPT
-1288 KEVGAKMVG
+1288 NKVGASMSG
-1297 NVYFGGYAAFRPLT
+1297 NVYYGGYSSFRPLT
-1311 SSIEAGK
+1311 SSAEAGR
-1318 IINSAASSTTTKDM
+1318 IINSAQASNATDKDI
-1332 TGEERN
+1332 TGEDRN
-1338 LGGAPD
+1338 LGGVPD
-1344 LGAYEALLPKDGHVI
+1344 LGAYEALLPKAGKII
-1359 YVRSYNTEWIE
+1359 YVRSYNKNYDSYSDA
-1370 NNATDKE
+1370 NNDD
-1377 QIDGS
+1377 QDGN
-1382 PNFNL
+1382 PDFNL
-1387 LNDDTSGKVYNGT
+1387 LNESKTEYDGSSWDKAIIGNAMCDNTKKKNGNDFYVKQSDNTLLSTTIDNTDYSKTDGKFRSEIDSYGKFWTNSGNIASDLST
-1400 SWDAAIHG
+1400 SWGTYNKI
-1408 NAVCDLN
+1408 
-1415 QLEANDNNFYIRL
+1415 ANNREECYI
-1428 EDGKMMAATKDVRA
+1428 
-1442 YSVYQKPT
+1442 
-1450 SWKNNTGIYADNYYG
+1450 
-1465 PISGHYSHF
+1465 
-1474 MVNGFI
+1474 
-1480 NDYLKDNTNADL
+1480 
-1492 YWNVYQGNTNHKDK
+1492 
-1506 YSDKDFNLINNDRKE
+1506 
-1521 RYVSGLQFAV
+1521 SGLQYAV
-1531 EKAAKYNEEHKNES
+1531 ERAAELNKDKTD
-1545 GFIPKEVWVGA
+1545 KKDWVVVWVGA
-1556 GVYTDY
+1556 GIYTDY
-1562 KGFVIR
+1562 KGFVVR
-1568 NGVKVYG
+1568 DKVEVIG
-1575 GFPHEGN
+1575 GFPYEGY
-1582 PNMDDRLPLL
+1582 PGEDDRHPLL
-1592 SQYIP
+1592 SQYVP
-1597 ARGDKKDKKKSDYET
+1597 ARKEYENLEKTKYET

-1622 KRDNNDVLQHNM
+1622 YFKNGDKEMWYQEKNPTDGSNYDFTKTL
-1634 ETEINNRNVERHYVL
+1634 INSGKTERHYVL
-1649 YQPDVCVPTWHVV
+1649 YQPDVCLPTWSPS
-1662 GDSSTITQANSYRFI
+1662 GDGNASRTDGNAVRYKGTLKDD
-1677 KNNSSHPYY
+1677 KNYVDY
-1686 ENYQGNSANA
+1686 EHA
-1696 PYNVNI
+1696 
-1702 YKQYENVKWDGFTIR
+1702 KWDGFSVR

-1723 YQANRD
+1723 YPGANRD
-1729 GGPGVR
+1729 GGAGVR
-1735 VFDNVELENLVIVNN
+1735 VFRGVELENLIIVNN
-1750 LNHGY
+1750 FNHGS
-1755 RVRGGGLYMDGQNSK
+1755 RVRGGGLYMDGENSK

-1775 QLNNY
+1775 LLRNLSY
-1780 ATNANSVS
+1780 ANSS
-1788 KAQVPDDTFKKNK
+1788 E
-1801 SKYGNQDV
+1801 S
-1809 YGGGAYMIVGT
+1809 YGGGAYMIQGT
-1820 GFNMV
+1820 GFNLV
-1825 VAKNR
+1825 VANNR
-1830 VMGTTES
+1830 CYNGTCW
-1837 GGGIFIE
+1837 GGGIFLE
-1844 SATFYNNTV
+1844 SAKFYNNTI
-1853 AYNMVE
+1853 AYNMAT
-1859 NKNEGSGIM
+1859 NG
-1868 QWSNAETGIN
+1868 TGIYHWQDAKTGV
-1878 SSLSLYNCIIYGN
+1878 SSQLSLYNCIIYDNYDNSNRSVTDQVNSAASSKMNPSHNCYMNSGN
-1891 IKRNGGTNYQVGSTS
+1891 INNKFQESDGNFAGTNLAFPFEDQTYESGNNFRFRNARLKNNFRLYEAGGLTGNKCLNGGTTNVG
-1906 VNTFKTPHSC
+1906 NGII
-1916 YLPSCTDALNNIFKK
+1916 LPET
-1931 DSKNIISSV
+1931 
-1940 NPFADGENAKN
+1940 
-1951 TLDFRLAAES
+1951 
-1961 KCLNAGTEDL
+1961 
-1971 KQNGEA
+1971 
-1977 KIASLPSKDMDFTNR
+1977 DMDYTNR
-1992 IKDCTVDI
+1992 IKDCAIDI

-2007 TENIAAEAKTNTAGI
+2007 TTNIAPQEKTNSAGI

-2030 SNGYGNRSGDSPKN
+2030 QNGWGNRSGDSPEN

-2052 SVLTA
+2052 DVLTA
-2057 AGKLFEEKNK
+2057 AGKKFNS
-2067 GITDNAKK
+2067 TSQ

-2089 NGDRFVYHA
+2089 TGKRFVYHA
-2098 NTLADPNDPQ
+2098 NTLADPSDPQ
-2108 SYTFLIPNGVW
+2108 SYTFLIPNGVC
-2119 LMGGYNEGTQKN
+2119 LMGGYYEGDQEGGKLKDGTA
-2131 GVPDP
+2131 
-2136 KTYNWDNDQR
+2136 NWDNDKR
-2146 DCINEYQTL
+2146 DCISTYQTV
-2155 LSAKTEVKAGSTVTQ
+2155 LSAKTEVKEGSAVNQ

-2182 WPTGEL
+2182 WPTGNY
-2188 DDYNTTAI
+2188 DDYNTSALTENTI
-2196 EYRAVIDGC
+2196 IDGC
-2205 HLIDG
+2205 RLIDG
-2210 NASDVAGFKSMG
+2210 NASDKSGFKSMG
-2222 GAAVVPKKAHVR
+2222 GAAIVPRKAHVR
-2234 NCLITGCEATKG
+2234 NCEISDCQATLG
-2246 GALSLLKGGMVSGSV
+2246 GALMLLKGSIVSGSV
-2261 ILNNKAQEG
+2261 IVRNKAQKG

-2275 PRTTSQIEEEK
+2275 LRSNDKNEDTK
-2286 DFHAY
+2286 NYHAY

-2296 IVKNDATIGGGIYQE
+2296 IAKNEATIGGGIYQE
-2311 DNTLIGGNSV
+2311 ENSLIGGNSV
-2321 IWGNTAQTD
+2321 IWGNSAQTD
-2330 NNISGKVDFLS
+2330 NNISGDVNYQSHDFLQGIGKYS
-2341 EDYLQGTG
+2341 EEL
-2349 SGSLTTQFYPY
+2349 FYPY
-2360 NYCFVEKMSLPANM
+2360 NYCFVEKMALPANR
-2374 MNTEMSS
+2374 MNTEMTS
-2381 DWESYFKN
+2381 DLDSYFNDNKIFK
-2389 QTYYVPRAYSPLIGN
+2389 PRAYSPLIDN
-2404 GVDKSY
+2404 GVEKEY
-2410 VEAWKDYGIS
+2410 VNAWKDYGIS
-2420 DYDITG
+2420 SYDITG
-2426 KTRTLS
+2426 KERTMTKQ
-2432 ERQTAGAFALELPIF
+2432 QTAGAYTSDLPAF
-2447 DTTKLLKRLF
+2447 DKNKLLKRLF
-2457 VSQEGGELVNDENI
+2457 VSQTGGEIVTEEEKA
-2471 QKYYGR
+2471 KYYGR

-2484 SLDAALDYI
+2484 SLEAALDYI
-2493 KEAREKNVATEATH
+2493 NEARREKNVADETTH
-2507 FEILMTGGTYKPGKM
+2507 FEILMTGGTYKPSKM
-2522 RKDKDLSPDQNT
+2522 RQNKDLSPEQNT

-2940 YEKGKEGKYFDWWY
+2940 YEKGKEGKYFDWWN
-2954 KHEDRLDDY
+2954 KHENRLKTY
-2963 GYPSEYIRS
+2963 GYRSEYIRS
-2972 ANSSKEYFRYVGPKD
+2972 ANSSKEYYRYVGPKD

-3007 LKFTDLERVYIGMTQ
+3007 LKFTDLEKVYIGMTQ

-3051 ASTGTGTG
+3051 SSTGTGTG

-3081 DAFSLFVNNA
+3081 DAFSLYVNDA

-3153 TFINI
+3153 TFTNM
-3158 SNQEDYGVGINAV
+3158 SNQKDYGVGINAMV
-3171 NNLTADGNTAA
+3171 NNNQAGTGEKMRL
-3182 TLKVH
+3182 H

-3192 YNNKAGMLAENKDAN
+3192 ENNGTGMVVNNQKGYGIN
-3207 SALKL
+3207 M

-3217 ADGKGDGIII
+3217 ADGKA
-3227 NNGKSD
+3227 NGLTIYGSQSAD

-3239 VNNNGTAVSTTS
+3239 VCNKDTAVSGTDN
-3251 VYNSVAWKNK
+3251 VYNSVAWKNGSQDLNK
-3261 DQAKLNFK
+3261 DIK
-3269 DHYNVI
+3269 YN
-3275 IDKNVVNGDVL
+3275 NVVIDRTIENGNVL

-3293 PEHGDYRIRPSLL
+3293 PKHGDYRIRPSLL

-3344 ARLIGSNIDIG
+3344 ARLIGDNIDIG
-3355 AYECDTEM
+3355 AYECDTKL

-3430 GSMREETSSE
+3430 GSMREETSSKTGKTE
-3440 TGTEAIV
+3440 TEKTKAIV

-3463 STING
+3463 SAIIG

-3474 TTGSETRMCLV
+3474 TTGTEDRMCLV

-3491 GNVSLKGN
+3491 GNVSLQGN

-3537 ASGALSSTTGSAANR
+3537 ASSKLPKTPDNAANR
-3552 ASVNTYNK
+3552 SSVT
-3560 PVNTYNKYVKDEY
+3560 TYNKYVKDDY
-3573 WKFQLDETSGDINAN
+3573 WKYQLVETDNDNINKHDAN
-3588 ADATATNECI
+3588 VAENPTNDCI
-3598 DKVMHRHDLA
+3598 NKVMHSHDLA
-3608 GNKRIRDNVDNGCFE
+3608 GNKRIRGNVDNGCFE

-3631 EANMTDYP
+3631 EAKKTDYP

-3663 TNPFCPGFLLLKHHA
+3663 TNPFSPGFLLLKHHA

-3689 TNFAVE
+3689 TYFAVE
-3695 RNLKKGTNF
+3695 RDLKAGTNF
-3704 FSMPFKATKMEVSGF
+3704 FSMPFKATNMEVSGTN
-3719 ENPETSGVIAYYYN
+3719 NPADGSVTAYYYN

-3744 GKTNSEAWIRGVDN
+3744 DQSKSKAWVRGVDN

-3844 YGRVIYQYDD
+3844 YDRIIYQYDD
-3854 NDKDKGN
+3854 NDKDKDKGN
-3861 DNDNDNDNDNGIYK
+3861 YK
-3875 AINTDGIKTGYIP
+3875 TINTYDSATGSTTDGYIP

-3904 IVIVEHSPA
+3904 SVIVEHSE
-3913 RAKTAYQATKALN
+3913 AKATTAYAEPQALN
-3926 IAITQNDRISRA
+3926 IAITQNSRTSRA
-3938 SNGSPVDDQLQL
+3938 GNGTPVDDQLQL

-3971 MTSQNA
+3971 MANQNA

-4014 SIPEECDA
+4014 SIPEDCDA

-4117 VRTAIQGNVIVEV
+4117 VRTAIQSNVIVEV